1 MMGFFDKLK
10 RANISVRPLFTVY
23 KTFLAFHAAERNAAD
38 NVLGKNQIDYD
49 DRKYRKR
56 DHHIDLAHIKLQKV
70 RTAQLGNQ
78 NRNGFPLGIT
88 DNQRRGEI
96 VVPRFH
102 KGKDGLHR
110 DSGLQD
116 RQDDHIEGVELAG
129 AINAS
134 CLNQFLRQAGIHVLL
149 HEKEHSRCCNA
160 GQNQR
165 PQRIG
170 QVHIVHQAK
179 ETQRRYLHRHRHNE
193 QDDGKCC
200 ILELEVV
207 GVDCVCRQRA
217 EVAGEC

>member
-1 MMGFFDKLK
+1 MNRIRTIQG
-10 RANISVRPLFTVY
+10 
-23 KTFLAFHAAERNAAD
+23 AAD
-38 NVLGKNQIDYD
+38 EL
-49 DRKYRKR
+49 RKR
-56 DHHIDLAHIKLQKV
+56 DHHIDLAHIKLQEV

-96 VVPRFH
+96 VVPRSH

-149 HEKEHSRCCNA
+149 HEKEHSRCRNA

-179 ETQRRYLHRHRHNE
+179 ETQRRYLHPAYTFRNLRTVSAINSSTRSTITRLRHTAIYAANIPTDNTVRIC
-193 QDDGKCC
+193 KRSSIIYC
-200 ILELEVV
+200 
-207 GVDCVCRQRA
+207 
-217 EVAGEC
+217 